1 MRPISKK
8 MGFALQAV
16 VDIAYHSSAEPVRS
30 REVTRRQG
38 IPRRYLEQVMQ
49 QLVRAGV
56 LKGVRGPR
64 GGYRLARERRRISLG
79 DIARVVSEVEK
90 REDPVLGLGDSELAH
105 RVVRPL
111 CRELRNEV
119 MQRLDGITIEDLC
132 ERAHPAGMGSARDER
147 VDTTIREVP
156 RR

>member
-8 MGFALQAV
+8 MALALQAV
-16 VDIAYHSSAEPVRS
+16 VDIACNAGAQPVRS
-30 REVTRRQG
+30 KEITRRQG
-38 IPRRYLEQVMQ
+38 IPGRYLEQVMQ

-79 DIARVVSEVEK
+79 DIARVVSEVD
-90 REDPVLGLGDSELAH
+90 RSGDPLPGLGESELGQ

-111 CRELRNEV
+111 CQELQHDV
-119 MQRLDGITIEDLC
+119 MARLDSITIEDLC
-132 ERAHPAGMGSARDER
+132 KRAHSAGIRSALDARLDY
-147 VDTTIREVP
+147 TI
-156 RR
+156 